1 MAAQSW
7 GFCTSHFSDVTA
19 YMVRRVSYDSWLQ
32 SALLPV
38 QLLAELCPFGG
49 REHGWMFRSV
59 VAPFPGRCSAV
70 PTCSLSFLQ
79 TEQILLFQFA
89 KGKVSYYFC
98 FSWTPRKNAAA

>member
-38 QLLAELCPFGG
+38 QPLAELCPLEAGSTAG
-49 REHGWMFRSV
+49 
-59 VAPFPGRCSAV
+59 CSA
-70 PTCSLSFLQ
+70 P
-79 TEQILLFQFA
+79 
-89 KGKVSYYFC
+89 
-98 FSWTPRKNAAA
+98 